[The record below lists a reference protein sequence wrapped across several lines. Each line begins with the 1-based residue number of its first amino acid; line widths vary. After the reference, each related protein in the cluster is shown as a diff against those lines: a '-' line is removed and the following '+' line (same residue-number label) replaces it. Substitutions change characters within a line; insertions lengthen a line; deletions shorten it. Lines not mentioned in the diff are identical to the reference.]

1 MHSAV
6 EHLISCCSF
15 LNGIV
20 IIVDTWSPREDTQKQ
35 LDSYYGLVKRQIL
48 RYQSPTTGLFPV
60 LSTEK

>member
-6 EHLISCCSF
+6 EHFISCCSV
-15 LNGIV
+15 LNGII
-20 IIVDTWSPREDTQKQ
+20 IIVDTCSPREDTQKQ